1 MKKIFTIIIT
11 TLIFFIISLYLL
23 NIKINTTKSMPIGI
37 YQTYN
42 NDIILPGDIV
52 IFEYKNVS
60 FIKKVIAVAGDYI
73 EIKNS
78 QVFVNHKPINNSQI
92 FKFDR
97 NHNPLPNLSFSRI
110 LNNNEIFVLGE
121 HIKSFDSRYFGVLDI
136 EKNNV
141 KKAKEI
147 LTWSNNEKR

>member
-73 EIKNS
+73 EI
-78 QVFVNHKPINNSQI
+78 
-92 FKFDR
+92 
-97 NHNPLPNLSFSRI
+97 
-110 LNNNEIFVLGE
+110 
-121 HIKSFDSRYFGVLDI
+121 
-136 EKNNV
+136 
-141 KKAKEI
+141 
-147 LTWSNNEKR
+147 